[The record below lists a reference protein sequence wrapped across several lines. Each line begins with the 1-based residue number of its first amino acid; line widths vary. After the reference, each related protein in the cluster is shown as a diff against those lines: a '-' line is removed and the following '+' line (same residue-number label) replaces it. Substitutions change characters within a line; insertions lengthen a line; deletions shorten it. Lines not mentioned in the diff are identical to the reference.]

1 MSNRNITFDEQAGVP
16 YASNLTIFGGADFS
30 NVFTVKDPN
39 GSLINF
45 TGYTVSS
52 QMTKSASIG
61 STAFPAATFVAGI
74 SSALGG
80 KIKISLGSTDTSTL
94 AEGRYVYN
102 VLVSS
107 GSTIFNIVNGN
118 IIVQPGI
125 SSSP

>member
-1 MSNRNITFDEQAGVP
+1 MSNRNITFDEQSGVP
-16 YASNLTIFGGADFS
+16 YAANLTIFGGADFS

-45 TGYTVSS
+45 TGYDASS
-52 QMTKSASIG
+52 QMTKSVSIG
-61 STAFPAATFVAGI
+61 SSGFPAATFTAGI

-80 KIKISLGSTDTSTL
+80 KIKISLGSTETRTL

-107 GSTIFNIVNGN
+107 GSTIYSIVNGN
-118 IIVQPGI
+118 ITVQPGI
-125 SSSP
+125 SSAP